1 MTSKKRPLGAHNPMV
16 ADLLH
21 RMKGVNSFLV
31 VATTALFSTGIA
43 EKAHMVAHLSQT
55 PPPNCC
61 CADSINISNFFPA
74 PSIGAITIDSCSLGI

>member
-1 MTSKKRPLGAHNPMV
+1 
-16 ADLLH
+16 
-21 RMKGVNSFLV
+21 MKGVNSFLV

>member
-21 RMKGVNSFLV
+21 IMKGVNSFLV

-43 EKAHMVAHLSQT
+43 EKAHMAAHLAMKT
-55 PPPNCC
+55 LN
-61 CADSINISNFFPA
+61 A
-74 PSIGAITIDSCSLGI
+74 L